1 MSDLTTLH
9 DRINRLFE
17 NSYFGNSER
26 ESDAV
31 ANWYPPTDII
41 ETKDNYILKLEVPG
55 MKKEDVN
62 IELKANVLT
71 IKGERKEQK
80 EIKEE
85 SYHRIESF
93 SGAFSRSFSLP
104 DNIDS
109 QNVSASMKDGVLE
122 LKIAKAEDKKSKN
135 IAIEI
140 G

>member
-17 NSYFGNSER
+17 NSYYGNNER
-26 ESDAV
+26 EADAV

-41 ETKDNYILKLEVPG
+41 ETKDNYVLKLEVPG

-71 IKGERKEQK
+71 IKGERKEEK

-85 SYHRIESF
+85 NYHRIESF
-93 SGAFSRSFSLP
+93 SGTFSRSFTMP

-109 QNVSASMKDGVLE
+109 QNVFASMKDGVLE
-122 LKIAKAEDKKSKN
+122 LKIAKAEDKKSKS
-135 IAIEI
+135 IAIEV

>member
-1 MSDLTTLH
+1 MSDLTSLH

-17 NSYFGNSER
+17 NSYYGNNER
-26 ESDAV
+26 EADAV

-71 IKGERKEQK
+71 IKGERKEEK

-85 SYHRIESF
+85 NYHRIESF
-93 SGAFSRSFSLP
+93 SGAFSRSFTMP

-109 QNVSASMKDGVLE
+109 QNVFASMKDGVLE
-122 LKIAKAEDKKSKN
+122 LKIAKAEDKKSKC
-135 IAIEI
+135 IAIE
-140 G
+140 

>member
-17 NSYFGNSER
+17 NSYYGNNER
-26 ESDAV
+26 EADAV

-41 ETKDNYILKLEVPG
+41 ETKDNYVLKLEVPG

-71 IKGERKEQK
+71 IKGERKEEK

-85 SYHRIESF
+85 NYHRIESF
-93 SGAFSRSFSLP
+93 SGTFSRSFTMP

-122 LKIAKAEDKKSKN
+122 LKIAKAEDKKSKS
-135 IAIEI
+135 IAIEV